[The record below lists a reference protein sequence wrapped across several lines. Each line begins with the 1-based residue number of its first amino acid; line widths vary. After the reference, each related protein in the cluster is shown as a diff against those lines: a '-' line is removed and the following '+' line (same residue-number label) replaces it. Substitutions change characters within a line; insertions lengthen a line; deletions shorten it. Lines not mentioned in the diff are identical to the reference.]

1 MDAAASGD
9 LHWTN
14 TRQRTAKSCGPGAAT
29 LALRWQQCLQ
39 RGQER
44 PLPWEITY
52 KPSNHCA
59 GKAGMSRL
67 YLSNPCAF
75 FYYPLHAV
83 LWAQPA
89 PGLPC
94 ALCSRREQRIDK
106 TQAKSRREN
115 EQVCSLVIARSEA
128 TKQSSFL
135 AAAKGSWIASRSLS
149 SGRAWRGPVGSQ

>member
-52 KPSNHCA
+52 KPKNHCA

-75 FYYPLHAV
+75 FLPLHTV
-83 LWAQPA
+83 LRVPPA

-94 ALCSRREQRIDK
+94 ALCQREGQRNARLERK
-106 TQAKSRREN
+106 TRCGVES
-115 EQVCSLVIARSEA
+115 VCPLEICPLRG
-128 TKQSSFL
+128 SFDE
-135 AAAKGSWIASRSLS
+135 RDF
-149 SGRAWRGPVGSQ
+149 Q